1 MGNVKLRVLV
11 SLALV
16 SAGSLLANDLQQLA
30 NTLQVASP
38 AAGDKK
44 LELPRVKGAKVR
56 LLGADY
62 EQIID
67 KKGKIKSPMSDTPVR
82 VSFELSRGEQKAIS
96 RDYEITVPGQGGD
109 TAGGNP
115 KPRVIP

>member
-62 EQIID
+62 EQII
-67 KKGKIKSPMSDTPVR
+67 GSS
-82 VSFELSRGEQKAIS
+82 AIIV
-96 RDYEITVPGQGGD
+96 E
-109 TAGGNP
+109 
-115 KPRVIP
+115 